1 MGHTWRIGIYIKSL
15 FGSVLVWPVF
25 SIWHNSISLK
35 GKENWTKKNNY
46 YWGTSSNWVT
56 QYVVLTGWRQ
66 TVTCKRTS
74 IPSRKR
80 RGTPSHFMLYP
91 LPFGIVHGTPH
102 LHRFFVNFG
111 IWAWLVSPLDVVGSS
126 GGVCGA
132 DNAWGVSGG
141 VTVVVWLV
149 TEVAAGWVDLRL
161 ASAVSS
167 IVLSLP
173 GQAHIRISWAFLPN
187 TILLKKDREVHCI
200 QCTCRHFDCYI
211 FSSKYFFTTV

>member
-1 MGHTWRIGIYIKSL
+1 
-15 FGSVLVWPVF
+15 
-25 SIWHNSISLK
+25 
-35 GKENWTKKNNY
+35 
-46 YWGTSSNWVT
+46 
-56 QYVVLTGWRQ
+56 
-66 TVTCKRTS
+66 
-74 IPSRKR
+74 
-80 RGTPSHFMLYP
+80 MLYP

-141 VTVVVWLV
+141 VTVVAWLI

-187 TILLKKDREVHCI
+187 TTLLKKKAGKHTVYK
-200 QCTCRHFDCYI
+200 CTYHHFDYYFWYKILLDYSIKACCSK
-211 FSSKYFFTTV
+211 FSIMGFKWVILQLCA